1 MAEKN
6 DGADKTE
13 QPTPKRLQDARKKG
27 DVAKSKDVGATAVL
41 VGWLVLAAVLTGFV
55 GDRLTNLFDVA
66 FTAMGQPFGQGF
78 ENAGASAA
86 VTFVVIS
93 LALMLPVAI
102 FGTLIEFLQVGPVF
116 TFEKMSFKLDH
127 MNPAEGIKR
136 MFNTDNLFE
145 VVKSVM
151 KTALLVLITCIV
163 VVSEFNTLAK
173 LPAAGPDAALQA
185 ISASTRRLVVLT
197 VIVFVLVSVLDFA
210 YQRFAFTK
218 KMRMSRRDI
227 KQEHKDSEG
236 DPHVKGQRRQL
247 HQEWAQ
253 QNAVGAARD
262 ASVLVV
268 NPTHIAVA
276 LDYDPARH
284 AVPVVSAKGDGL
296 MAKAMREAAQEAGV
310 PIVRNVE
317 LARAMHERVPVES
330 IVPEDM
336 FTAVAEVILWAKR
349 VREDAAA
356 EAAKTE
362 AELAARPGPS
372 FPAPPEGSRL

>member
-27 DVAKSKDVGATAVL
+27 DVAKSKDVASTAVL

-55 GDRLTNLFDVA
+55 GDRLSGLFDAA
-66 FTAMGQPFGQGF
+66 FIAMDQPFGQAF
-78 ENAGASAA
+78 ENAGVQAA
-86 VTFVVIS
+86 VTFVVVS
-93 LALMLPVAI
+93 LVLMVPVAL
-102 FGTLIEFLQVGPVF
+102 FGTLVEFVQVGPVF
-116 TFEKMSFKLDH
+116 TFEKMTPKLSH

-145 VVKSVM
+145 VAKSVF

-163 VVSEFNTLAK
+163 VVAEFNTLAK
-173 LPAAGPDAALQA
+173 LPAAGPQAALEA
-185 ISASTRRLVVLT
+185 IGTSTRRLVVLT
-197 VIVFVLVSVLDFA
+197 VVVFVLVSVLDAA

-236 DPHVKGQRRQL
+236 DPHVKAQRRQL

-284 AVPVVSAKGDGL
+284 AIPVVSAKGDGL

-310 PIVRNVE
+310 PVVRSVE
-317 LARAMHERVPVES
+317 LARAMHERVAVES

-336 FTAVAEVILWAKR
+336 FTAVAEVILWAKK
-349 VREDAAA
+349 VREEAAA
-356 EAAKTE
+356 EAAE
-362 AELAARPGPS
+362 ADAERAARPGPS
-372 FPAPPEGSRL
+372 FPAAPEGSRL